1 MNLLEC
7 YEILGLR
14 VDAELDTVKA
24 AYRRLA
30 RQCHPDVNR
39 GDRQAEQKFIQL
51 TQAYKI
57 LAEIH
62 RPPGDN
68 AWPSSQS
75 PQPTPGTGALSALDQ
90 RLKWQSYQRLQD
102 CLQQRRY
109 ARAIALM
116 EGLAYRLPHDAEVRQ
131 WQGITYLSWG
141 THLLQ
146 QQQHH
151 QARTY
156 LRKALS
162 ADPHNR
168 KLRQRVETLL
178 QTILIPVI

>member
-14 VDAELDTVKA
+14 LDAEFDAVKA

-39 GDRQAEQKFIQL
+39 GDRQAESKFIRI
-51 TQAYKI
+51 TRAYKA
-57 LAEIH
+57 LAENQ
-62 RPPGDN
+62 RLTGATN
-68 AWPSSQS
+68 VWRS
-75 PQPTPGTGALSALDQ
+75 PQPQTPTPPASSDLDQ
-90 RLKWQSYQRLQD
+90 QLKWQSYEQLQV

-151 QARTY
+151 KARTY
-156 LRKALS
+156 LRKALL

-168 KLRQRVETLL
+168 KLRQRVEGLL
-178 QTILIPVI
+178 ETILIPAI

>member
-14 VDAELDTVKA
+14 VDAEFAAVKA

-30 RQCHPDVNR
+30 RQWHPDVNR
-39 GDRQAEQKFIQL
+39 GDRQGEHRFIQI
-51 TQAYKI
+51 TQAYKVI
-57 LAEIH
+57 SETYRAT
-62 RPPGDN
+62 GDKTGFFTQES
-68 AWPSSQS
+68 AQPQGS
-75 PQPTPGTGALSALDQ
+75 PQLSPLDQ
-90 RLKWQSYQRLQD
+90 RLKWQSYQRLQV
-102 CLQQRRY
+102 CLQERRY

-116 EGLAYRLPHDAEVRQ
+116 EGLAQRLPHDPEVRQ

-141 THLLQ
+141 TQLLQ
-146 QQQHH
+146 EQQHH
-151 QARTY
+151 KARTY
-156 LRKALS
+156 LRKALL

-178 QTILIPVI
+178 QTILIPAI

>member
-7 YEILGLR
+7 YKILGLR
-14 VDAELDTVKA
+14 VDAELEAVKA

-39 GDRQAEQKFIQL
+39 GDRQAEYKFIQI
-51 TQAYKI
+51 TQAYKV

-62 RPPGDN
+62 RSPDKQT
-68 AWPSSQS
+68 WLPSPEPQ
-75 PQPTPGTGALSALDQ
+75 QPTGRAILSPLDQ

-102 CLQQRRY
+102 CLQQQRY

-116 EGLAYRLPHDAEVRQ
+116 EGLAQRLPQDLEVRQ

-141 THLLQ
+141 RHLLQ
-146 QQQHH
+146 QGQNHK
-151 QARTY
+151 ARTY
-156 LRKALS
+156 LHKALL

-168 KLRQRVETLL
+168 KLRQRVEELL
-178 QTILIPVI
+178 QTILIPAI

>member
-14 VDAELDTVKA
+14 VDAELNAVKA

-30 RQCHPDVNR
+30 RQCHPDINR
-39 GDRQAEQKFIQL
+39 GDRQAESKFIKI
-51 TQAYKI
+51 TRAYKA
-57 LAEIH
+57 LAENH
-62 RPPGDN
+62 RIAGDRGWRSPP
-68 AWPSSQS
+68 A
-75 PQPTPGTGALSALDQ
+75 TGSTVPSALDQ

-102 CLQQRRY
+102 CLRQRRY
-109 ARAIALM
+109 ARAIALT

-151 QARTY
+151 KARTY
-156 LRKALS
+156 LRKALL

-168 KLRQRVETLL
+168 KLRQRVEALL
-178 QTILIPVI
+178 KTILISAI